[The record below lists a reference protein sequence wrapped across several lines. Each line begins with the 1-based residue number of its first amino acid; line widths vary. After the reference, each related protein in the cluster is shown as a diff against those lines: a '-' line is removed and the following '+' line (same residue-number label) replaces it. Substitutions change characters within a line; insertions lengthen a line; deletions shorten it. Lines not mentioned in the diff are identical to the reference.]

1 MLLPTLWR
9 YLLSQYLKV
18 LGLCTVAFI
27 AILLTMRLDEIAHF
41 ATLGAELSHILL
53 FTVYQIPY
61 VLPIALP
68 ISCLIS
74 ATLLF
79 QRLSSTH
86 ELSALRASGMAFK
99 DILAPILIAS
109 TGLAIL
115 NFYVVSEVSTDSHL
129 ATGMLK
135 TELRSINPL
144 LLLHNK
150 HLMSV
155 KGFYFDTLGHSQ
167 MGESASDIVLAM
179 PNKSNGRLN
188 LLIAKN
194 LKSTPEHFTGTHV
207 TLISSLRSEDNDH
220 FDYLML
226 ENIGEA
232 AASIEDFS
240 QAVEKKVSTVNN
252 DHLNLPLLLARL
264 HEEKQHLITVQRES
278 LPGTEVKQINRDIQR
293 IYSEIIRRISL
304 GMSIFT
310 FTLLGAAFGIS
321 IGRYHTNKGIFFVI
335 GLAAFYLIA
344 FFTAKNLEHVLIAT
358 SLLYLLPHAI
368 IIILSIWALRRAT
381 YGIE

>member
-53 FTVYQIPY
+53 FTIYQIPY

-86 ELSALRASGMAFK
+86 ELSALRASGMALK

-115 NFYVVSEVSTDSHL
+115 NFYVVSELSTDSHL

-240 QAVEKKVSTVNN
+240 QAIEKKVWTVNN

-264 HEEKQHLITVQRES
+264 NEEKQNLITVQRES
-278 LPGTEVKQINRDIQR
+278 LPGNEVKQINRDIQR

-321 IGRYHTNKGIFFVI
+321 ISRYRTNKGLFFVI